1 MTLLPAHPK
10 PPILL
15 LGLAWAHPVLAADST
30 GTATYVAAV
39 LAAIALAAT
48 VVAVLAVARA
58 RAPRPAL
65 EPPAA
70 PEANLAEAL
79 EELDSLRRAQALEQ
93 TRLQAM
99 QLILDGAPLASV
111 LDSAAAFLESL
122 DDDLLCVILLIDPA
136 TAAVRVGSAPRA
148 TATLIDALEGR
159 SADTP
164 AEPHPAGE
172 RLTLTDLQS
181 HPYWRSI
188 AGHLGDSGL
197 SACHC
202 EPVMDRA
209 GEVLGALDVYSPVP
223 DAPDADQRDW
233 IRQTAGLV
241 AFALQHERDHAA
253 RRAAEEQAQLLLIS
267 ANEGIFGLDLDG
279 VTTFI
284 NPTGAR
290 MLGYEPG
297 ELVGRPNHDLIHHS
311 SAEGTPIPASEC
323 RMLEVTR
330 SGDDILVSD
339 EMFWRRDGSRFPVEY
354 RATPIRRRGP
364 IIGAVVVFHDITRR
378 RRREQLIHQLAYY
391 DNQTGLPNRS
401 LFKRRL
407 VQRLRSARRDQ
418 GPFAVHLLDLDGF
431 KAVNDSL
438 GHPFGDRLLQK
449 TAKRLKT
456 LVRESDLVARLGG
469 DEFAVIQPDARTR
482 EDAALLAAKMVSR
495 LALPYRIDAHE
506 VHCSASLGVVMVQ
519 DLDSDADTLLAR
531 ADVALYK
538 AKGNGR
544 GSYAFHTDAMTRK
557 AHRDAAL
564 AQRLDQ
570 AVRDG
575 ELFLHYQPQVEM
587 ATGRIVA
594 LEALVRWR
602 HPQEGVLPPKDFI
615 HLAEQNG
622 LFQVLGG
629 WVITTAAR
637 QARAWM
643 AQGLQFGR
651 IAINVSPQ
659 QIRAG
664 SLADD
669 VIAAADDTG
678 LPPDLIELELNEA
691 ALTEYGEQYRRQIAL
706 LREAGTRV
714 CIDDFG
720 AGVSSLTQL
729 RRSGAHAIKIDRE
742 FVQGI
747 EDSDAA
753 SNVVRALIALTES
766 LGVDAIAEGVETVRQ
781 ARRLSDLGCR
791 YAQGRLWAPPLT
803 TASLRPLLEA
813 GTMGVRGDGG
823 ELSTTPEPLSTST
836 S

>member
-99 QLILDGAPLASV
+99 QLMLDGAPLASV

-241 AFALQHERDHAA
+241 AIALQHERDHAA

-519 DLDSDADTLLAR
+519 DPDSDPDTLLAR

-602 HPQEGVLPPKDFI
+602 HPQEGVLP
-615 HLAEQNG
+615 
-622 LFQVLGG
+622 
-629 WVITTAAR
+629 
-637 QARAWM
+637 
-643 AQGLQFGR
+643 AQGLHPPR
-651 IAINVSPQ
+651 
-659 QIRAG
+659 RAERSIPGARGLGHHHRRAPGTRLDGPG
-664 SLADD
+664 SSVRAHRHQC
-669 VIAAADDTG
+669 
-678 LPPDLIELELNEA
+678 LPPADP
-691 ALTEYGEQYRRQIAL
+691 RRQPGGRCHRRGGRYRPPPGSDRARVERGGIDRVRRAVPAPDRAPTRGRNPGVHRR
-706 LREAGTRV
+706 LRGRGVLTHPAAPLGGPRHQDRSGVRPRDRRQRCGVER
-714 CIDDFG
+714 G
-720 AGVSSLTQL
+720 AGLDRADRIPRRGCHRGGRRDRPPGTPTE
-729 RRSGAHAIKIDRE
+729 RSGM
-742 FVQGI
+742 
-747 EDSDAA
+747 
-753 SNVVRALIALTES
+753 
-766 LGVDAIAEGVETVRQ
+766 
-781 ARRLSDLGCR
+781 
-791 YAQGRLWAPPLT
+791 P
-803 TASLRPLLEA
+803 LRPGQTLGATLDDRVTE
-813 GTMGVRGDGG
+813 TTFRGWYDGRQG
-823 ELSTTPEPLSTST
+823 
-836 S
+836 